1 MSGLPSIVWT
11 RELLL
16 QASGFDAPEDLR
28 RAVKRTRQALSAKTP
43 VKTFTRGEMSW
54 TEGGEPDHRV
64 RLEAA
69 ALVFDLANVRKPR
82 ADEPDAA
89 RPVNVQVILDARAP
103 VQAHGVRLHL
113 SSGDGENGHG
123 GAGA

>member
-1 MSGLPSIVWT
+1 MNGPPDIVWT
-11 RELLL
+11 REALLRTAGL
-16 QASGFDAPEDLR
+16 AADDMT
-28 RAVKRTRQALSAKTP
+28 RAVKRTRQALSARTP
-43 VKTFTRGEMSW
+43 VKTFTRGDLSW

-69 ALVFDLANVRKPR
+69 ALVFDLFDVRKRR
-82 ADEPDAA
+82 ADEPDAS
-89 RPVNVQVILDARAP
+89 RPVNVQIILDARAP
-103 VQAHGVRLHL
+103 VQANGVRLHL